1 MRFMNKPHQREPF
14 KLQGSQ
20 NHKFDSRP
28 KLHNKS
34 SVNYPLKI
42 THILKS
48 NNSNTSQLQDFGSLQ
63 ISYFVAQKIL
73 VILFSFSFEDKLKVA
88 KLVSQFPLIRLFS

>member
-1 MRFMNKPHQREPF
+1 MNKRHQREPF

-48 NNSNTSQLQDFGSLQ
+48 NNSNTSQIQDFGSLQ
-63 ISYFVAQKIL
+63 ISYFRCPKNTDNFI
-73 VILFSFSFEDKLKVA
+73 FF
-88 KLVSQFPLIRLFS
+88 